1 MKALVAVG
9 RGAAPLEL
17 TPRPRGTAKAAAG
30 GGAAVGGGVIVSG
43 AFDRL
48 VKVWSIGSWECVAT
62 LKGHKSGITAL
73 TACSTEVWV
82 ASASNDNT
90 IRVWERH
97 GWACVVVIE
106 AHTDTV
112 WALADYEGQ
121 LLSGS
126 SDCTIKVWNKETWK
140 CDATLMGHVQAVH
153 AILPLPTTG
162 EGGSFISASWDH
174 SIAVW
179 Q

>member
-1 MKALVAVG
+1 MELV
-9 RGAAPLEL
+9 
-17 TPRPRGTAKAAAG
+17 
-30 GGAAVGGGVIVSG
+30 
-43 AFDRL
+43 
-48 VKVWSIGSWECVAT
+48 GSRAQET
-62 LKGHKSGITAL
+62 LREYNSQDLA
-73 TACSTEVWV
+73 
-82 ASASNDNT
+82 
-90 IRVWERH
+90 
-97 GWACVVVIE
+97 
-106 AHTDTV
+106 DTV